1 MIGINQIKKL
11 LFISL
16 FFCSFAAATAQKQNN
31 VVLDKIIA
39 RVDDKIVLQSELEF
53 RFLQEKSRQKG
64 VVDESALRCEVLRQ
78 LIIEK
83 MLIVKAETDS
93 VTVDDDAVE
102 NQVDSRMRVIIA
114 QFGSEEKLIE
124 AYGKTIDE
132 WKNTFREPVRQQLM
146 VERMQDEIKRSV
158 KVTPEEVKKFF
169 KRIPQDS
176 LPFFSKE
183 VQIGQIVRVPKAN
196 EKQKLYYKTK
206 LQELKDRI
214 GSGEDFGK
222 LAAEFSEDPGSAAQG
237 GTLGFIK
244 RGEMVPEFEAEAM
257 RLKPGELSN
266 IIETEYGFHLIQ
278 LLDKR
283 GAEYNARHILL
294 KPVPSEEDFQTA
306 EKFLDSLANR
316 IRSDSISFEKAA
328 KDFSEDKRTAA
339 SGGFLSDGYSGS
351 YNISLENLDHTIYF
365 TIENMEVGDI
375 SEPVRFKDP
384 MGRDAV
390 RIIWFKAKSDPH
402 KANLKDDWQKISNA
416 ALQNKQ
422 ADAVNDWFE
431 KTRKEEYISVNR
443 EYNSCKVF
451 ESDLVR

>member
-1 MIGINQIKKL
+1 MNGFNQLKKIIAV
-11 LFISL
+11 FL
-16 FFCSFAAATAQKQNN
+16 FFSAIVTTTAQKQNN
-31 VVLDKIIA
+31 IVLDKIIA

-53 RFLQEKSRQKG
+53 RFLQEKSRQKSA
-64 VVDESALRCEVLRQ
+64 VDESALRCEVLRQ

-102 NQVDSRMRVIIA
+102 NQVDNRLRVMIS
-114 QFGSEEKLIE
+114 QFGSEEKLVE

-183 VQIGQIVRVPKAN
+183 VQIGQIVRMPKAN

-214 GSGEDFGK
+214 GNGEDFGK

-237 GTLGFIK
+237 GTLGYVK

-294 KPVPSEEDFQTA
+294 KPVPSEEDFKAT

-316 IRSDSISFEKAA
+316 IRLDSISFEKAA

-351 YNISLENLDHTIYF
+351 YNIPLENLDHTVYF

-375 SEPVRFKDP
+375 SEPTRFKDP

-390 RIIWFKAKSDPH
+390 RIIWFKTKSDPH

-431 KTRKEEYISVNR
+431 RTRKEEYISVNR

-451 ESDLVR
+451 ENDLVR